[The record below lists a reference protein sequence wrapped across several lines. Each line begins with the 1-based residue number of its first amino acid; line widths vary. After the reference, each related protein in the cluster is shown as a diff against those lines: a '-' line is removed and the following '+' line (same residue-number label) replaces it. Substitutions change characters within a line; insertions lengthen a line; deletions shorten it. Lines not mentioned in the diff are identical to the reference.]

1 MDKKKINLMIGIL
14 GILAFLANGDNYA
27 VSPLLGNI
35 ASDLGITVSQ
45 ASISVTAYMMT
56 FGLFTIIVGPLGDK
70 YGKTKVINIAAFG
83 TAIFS
88 MLGAVAF
95 NLQSLILLRAVNGAF
110 GAGIFPVTMALV
122 GENSDDS
129 NRQKS
134 IGKIM
139 GLMFLG
145 GASATLIG
153 GAFAYFGSWRMV
165 YFIYGLAEFIVAIF
179 MLKNLPKSSPV
190 ERKVEFI
197 KVYKEAFSNRR
208 LLSVVSTIFLVGFS
222 VFGSF
227 TFTGQLVQSRTG
239 YNVLIVGMIL
249 TLFGISTVVG
259 GRLAPKFR
267 MKLNEKFLLIAG
279 LLGSV
284 SLLTIALSH
293 NILFIGLALIGFG
306 LAFVSLQSTL
316 VSTAQEMLPKFRGT
330 AMSMAS
336 FMMFVGG
343 AIGTNLNGMILEKG
357 AIGIIFLTS
366 SIAMLILAV
375 LSMSVLRYCSKK

>member
-27 VSPLLGNI
+27 ESLLLGNI

-145 GASATLIG
+145 GA
-153 GAFAYFGSWRMV
+153 FAYFGSWRMV
-165 YFIYGLAEFIVAIF
+165 YYA
-179 MLKNLPKSSPV
+179 
-190 ERKVEFI
+190 
-197 KVYKEAFSNRR
+197 
-208 LLSVVSTIFLVGFS
+208 
-222 VFGSF
+222 
-227 TFTGQLVQSRTG
+227 
-239 YNVLIVGMIL
+239 
-249 TLFGISTVVG
+249 
-259 GRLAPKFR
+259 
-267 MKLNEKFLLIAG
+267 
-279 LLGSV
+279 
-284 SLLTIALSH
+284 
-293 NILFIGLALIGFG
+293 
-306 LAFVSLQSTL
+306 
-316 VSTAQEMLPKFRGT
+316 
-330 AMSMAS
+330 
-336 FMMFVGG
+336 
-343 AIGTNLNGMILEKG
+343 
-357 AIGIIFLTS
+357 
-366 SIAMLILAV
+366 
-375 LSMSVLRYCSKK
+375 

>member
-14 GILAFLANGDNYA
+14 AFLANGDNYA
-27 VSPLLGNI
+27 ESPLLGNI

-88 MLGAVAF
+88 MLGAVVF
-95 NLQSLILLRAVNGAF
+95 SLQSLILLRAVNGAF

-165 YFIYGLAEFIVAIF
+165 YYA
-179 MLKNLPKSSPV
+179 
-190 ERKVEFI
+190 
-197 KVYKEAFSNRR
+197 
-208 LLSVVSTIFLVGFS
+208 
-222 VFGSF
+222 
-227 TFTGQLVQSRTG
+227 
-239 YNVLIVGMIL
+239 
-249 TLFGISTVVG
+249 
-259 GRLAPKFR
+259 
-267 MKLNEKFLLIAG
+267 
-279 LLGSV
+279 
-284 SLLTIALSH
+284 
-293 NILFIGLALIGFG
+293 
-306 LAFVSLQSTL
+306 
-316 VSTAQEMLPKFRGT
+316 
-330 AMSMAS
+330 
-336 FMMFVGG
+336 
-343 AIGTNLNGMILEKG
+343 
-357 AIGIIFLTS
+357 
-366 SIAMLILAV
+366 
-375 LSMSVLRYCSKK
+375 